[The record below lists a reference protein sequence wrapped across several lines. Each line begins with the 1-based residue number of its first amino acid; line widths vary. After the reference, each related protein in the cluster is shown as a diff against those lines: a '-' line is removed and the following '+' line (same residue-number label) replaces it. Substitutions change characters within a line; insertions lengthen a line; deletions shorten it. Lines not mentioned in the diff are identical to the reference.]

1 MFDRIKKAFAKDTG
15 DEFAAS
21 GAQAA
26 EWASRHGFAFSDQA
40 GGFAIEGPVA
50 GKPCRIEVGAPS
62 RAYMQG
68 DELRARVDLGT
79 HPDVLLMVMNRP
91 LRDSLEKQAYSM
103 YTDTLQTSIG
113 SSMPEEMRLLAMF
126 EEAGWDGM
134 PRVFWSRYTLV
145 ADDRAN
151 AVAWM
156 DASLSQQLL
165 EWPEPAPSAEQPFL
179 LMLQRGRIYLRMQNG
194 PAQPSLQHVVQVLAA
209 AGENALRAFPL
220 KP

>member
-1 MFDRIKKAFAKDTG
+1 MFDKIKKAFAKDTG
-15 DEFAAS
+15 HELAGS

-26 EWASRHGFAFSDQA
+26 EWASRHGFAFSDQG
-40 GGFAIEGPVA
+40 GGFAIQGPVA
-50 GKPCRIEVGAPS
+50 GKTCRIEVGTPS
-62 RAYMQG
+62 RAYIQG

-113 SSMPEEMRLLAMF
+113 TSMPEEMRLLAMF
-126 EEAGWDGM
+126 EESGWDNM
-134 PRVFWSRYTLV
+134 PRAFWTRYTLV
-145 ADDRAN
+145 ADERAN

-165 EWPEPAPSAEQPFL
+165 EWPEPAPGADQPFVL
-179 LMLQRGRIYLRMQNG
+179 ILQRGRIYLRMQNG
-194 PAQPSLQHVVQVLAA
+194 PAQPSLQHLVQVLST
-209 AGENALRAFPL
+209 AGENALRAFPV
-220 KP
+220 KA